1 MFTRI
6 ALRERPSDADL
17 AGTPAPDPLPNPMN
31 LPQPQTAAVAAWSVE
46 NVPDGFE
53 LALRQPAP
61 QAGTEHLVYSDGLAS
76 VSVYVEP
83 LTRAAPAFSGTSNRG
98 AINLHGRV
106 LDGHQITVLGDV
118 PAATVERFAQG
129 VVPATGG

>member
-1 MFTRI
+1 
-6 ALRERPSDADL
+6 LRERPSEADL

-31 LPQPQTAAVAAWSVE
+31 LPQPETAAVAAWRVE
-46 NVPDGFE
+46 NVPEGFD

-61 QAGTEHLVYSDGLAS
+61 QPGSEHLIYSDGLAS
-76 VSVYVEP
+76 VSVYIEP
-83 LTRAAPAFSGTSNRG
+83 LTRPAAFSGASGRG